1 MSTSAKQHPGWPDAV
16 GFVRAV
22 LAAALAQVQSHVDA
36 VDAGSM
42 EAERIHQLR
51 VALRRL
57 RTVLRECAGLA
68 PGMRA
73 EWDEPLAQAF
83 AQLGTLRDAD
93 TLADVV
99 RPLLQA
105 AHAPLC
111 DWQAPEAI
119 ETDAAAAVREPRF
132 LQALAGIHALAQAPE
147 AERLG
152 CFAGLSP
159 AGTRKYLA
167 RRLRRLHRQV
177 LRDGRHFDRLPLLQQ
192 HRVRKRL
199 KRLRYLADFAREFA
213 PGMWPGKKG
222 RRFAEALAP
231 AQDALGLHND
241 IAVAAEHFHAEA
253 GRDPRAWFAAGYLQA
268 CLATSARS
276 SRRALRALARVPGF
290 WAGR

>member
-132 LQALAGIHALAQAPE
+132 LQALAGIPALPGGLCAGIRAWNVARQKGPALCRGAGTGPGRAGPACQLTGLSLAIHSVLEPDFVAQADSI
-147 AERLG
+147 L
-152 CFAGLSP
+152 C
-159 AGTRKYLA
+159 K
-167 RRLRRLHRQV
+167 
-177 LRDGRHFDRLPLLQQ
+177 
-192 HRVRKRL
+192 
-199 KRLRYLADFAREFA
+199 
-213 PGMWPGKKG
+213 
-222 RRFAEALAP
+222 
-231 AQDALGLHND
+231 
-241 IAVAAEHFHAEA
+241 
-253 GRDPRAWFAAGYLQA
+253 
-268 CLATSARS
+268 
-276 SRRALRALARVPGF
+276 
-290 WAGR
+290 